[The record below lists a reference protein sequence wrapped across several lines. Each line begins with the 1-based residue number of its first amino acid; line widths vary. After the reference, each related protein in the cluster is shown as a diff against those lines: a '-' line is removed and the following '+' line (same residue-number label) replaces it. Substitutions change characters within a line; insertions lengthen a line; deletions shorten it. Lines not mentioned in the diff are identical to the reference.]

1 MDEGEKAD
9 DGADGGHLDP
19 ARLDPGGFERDH
31 FFDRRAVF
39 FAS

>member
-9 DGADGGHLDP
+9 DGADGGHLHP